1 MIITIDGPAASG
13 KSWVAQALASRL
25 GCYYLYTGL
34 LYRAFAY
41 LLKNKYGA
49 QISQIVTCI
58 GPCVVQE
65 DDLALIES
73 IDYSYDDG
81 KPQITIDGRNVTEEL
96 YHTDVD
102 QLASIISANKIV
114 RERLLPLQ
122 RRDGKKYDIVADG
135 RDCGSVVFPDADYKF
150 YLTASLDVRA
160 KRLVSDAKR
169 KNGDMNVEKIRE
181 ELEVRD
187 QRDTQREVAPLRVP
201 EGATVID
208 NSALTKDDTLQEF
221 LHYINDL

>member
-13 KSWVAQALASRL
+13 KSSVAQALASRL

-41 LLKNKYGA
+41 LLKNKYGV

-65 DDLALIES
+65 DDLTMIES

-81 KPQITIDGRNVTEEL
+81 KPQITIDGRKVTEEL
-96 YHTDVD
+96 YQSDID
-102 QLASIISANKIV
+102 QLASIISANKMV

-122 RRDGKKYDIVADG
+122 RRVGKKYDIVADG